1 MSNLEYKTRIIE
13 KAIEKSLD
21 TECTKEFIKLLESTD
36 YSRIMEIH
44 IGIFAEATGNYKTI
58 QTRLGALGIKTIGDL
73 VRYGGRAARKD
84 KNIGMKTAA
93 LISDTL
99 QEKYGIDNWFSKD
112 KEE

>member
-44 IGIFAEATGNYKTI
+44 IGIFAEATG
-58 QTRLGALGIKTIGDL
+58 
-73 VRYGGRAARKD
+73 
-84 KNIGMKTAA
+84 
-93 LISDTL
+93 
-99 QEKYGIDNWFSKD
+99 
-112 KEE
+112 